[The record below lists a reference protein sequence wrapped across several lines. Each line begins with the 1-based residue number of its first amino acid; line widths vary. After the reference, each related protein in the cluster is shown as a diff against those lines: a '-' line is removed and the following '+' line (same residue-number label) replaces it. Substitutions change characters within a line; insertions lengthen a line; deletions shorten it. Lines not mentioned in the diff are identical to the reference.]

1 MKEILKSDKLLKIA
15 FFAGLAA
22 IVLIF
27 LSSMLSGTGKDNSK
41 GGTADTELESKVADM
56 LLSMDGMNIDSPPKI
71 MIKLDKDGLT
81 VLGVTVVSDKAGSPM
96 MKEKMLE
103 AVSKALD
110 VSPSRICITT

>member
-1 MKEILKSDKLLKIA
+1 MKEILKSDKLPKFA

-22 IVLIF
+22 IFLIF
-27 LSSMLSGTGKDNSK
+27 LSSMLSDTGKDNAK
-41 GGTADTELESKVADM
+41 GTADTELESKVADM
-56 LLSMDGMNIDSPPKI
+56 LLSMDGIDSDSPPKV
-71 MIKLDKDGLT
+71 MVKLDKDGLT

-110 VSPSRICITT
+110 VLPSRICITT